1 MLRTRV
7 LTAVI
12 LAPLAVW
19 LVWGAPSWV
28 LGVAVI
34 AVMTAAGWEWSRLAG
49 LTMCRGRALYTLACA
64 LACGLAWWASAVI
77 TRGGVL
83 AGITLAW
90 WALPV
95 ARLTAFARSG
105 GRLPPHDGLDA
116 IAGVATLAAA
126 CGAIMVVEIQ
136 TTAAPVWLT
145 VLLVL
150 VWGGDI
156 GGYFAGRRWG
166 RRRLAPTISPG
177 KTWAGVG
184 GGLVLGLAAA
194 ALVALLGDWIPGEGR
209 LPFSPWLP
217 VAGVVTIALSI
228 VGDLFESMLKRQ
240 RGLKDSGQMLPGHGG
255 LLDRIDALLA
265 AAPVVAVAAFVLA
278 GGAHA

>member
-1 MLRTRV
+1 M

-12 LAPLAVW
+12 LAPLVVW

-28 LGVAVI
+28 LGTAVVAVM
-34 AVMTAAGWEWSRLAG
+34 AAAGWEWSRFAG
-49 LTMCRGRALYTLACA
+49 LTACRGRAVYTLACA
-64 LACGLAWWASAVI
+64 LACGLAWAAAAVVP
-77 TRGGVL
+77 RGGVL
-83 AGITLAW
+83 AGITLGW
-90 WALPV
+90 WVLPV
-95 ARLTAFARSG
+95 ARLAVFARSR
-105 GRLPPHDGLDA
+105 GRLPAHDGFDGL
-116 IAGVATLAAA
+116 AGVATLAAA
-126 CGAIMVVEIQ
+126 SGAIMVVAMQ
-136 TTAAPVWLT
+136 APAAPVWLT
-145 VLLVL
+145 ALLVL

-184 GGLVLGLAAA
+184 GGMALGLAAA
-194 ALVALLGDWIPGEGR
+194 AVVAVLGDWIPGDGW
-209 LPFSPWLP
+209 LPLSPWLA
-217 VAGVVTIALSI
+217 VAGVATIALSI

-265 AAPVVAVAAFVLA
+265 AAPVVAVTAFAL
-278 GGAHA
+278 GGGVHA